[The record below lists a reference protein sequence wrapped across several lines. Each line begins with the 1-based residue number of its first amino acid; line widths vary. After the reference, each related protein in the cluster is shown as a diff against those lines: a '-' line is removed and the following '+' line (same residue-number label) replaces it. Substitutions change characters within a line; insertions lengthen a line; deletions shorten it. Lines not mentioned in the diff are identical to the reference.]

1 MSFSLTTF
9 DFDPSSRVI
18 FGENTVAD
26 LGAHARDMAGPHVLL
41 VTDPG
46 LVEAGIAPRAQ
57 RTLEAAGLSCST
69 FAQVC
74 ENPTTDEVDAGV
86 IHARENGP
94 IDLIVGLGGGSAMD
108 CAKGVNFL
116 LSNGGSMEDYR
127 GDGRAPGAMFP
138 SIGIPTTAGTGSE
151 AQRFALISA
160 EGSHEKMACGDRR
173 ARFRTVILDPELTRS
188 VPAVTRAAV
197 GIDALAHALE
207 SFVCTAADARSQ
219 HLSLEALRV
228 LDGSFE
234 DSMAATASAVTR
246 TRMLLGAH
254 WAGVAI
260 EGSMLGAT
268 HACANPL
275 TARYGTVHGVA
286 IGVMLPHVIRFNA
299 ETAATSYTRL
309 AAGLRSP
316 ARGAEA
322 VAERVEALLQAAS
335 MPTRLGELE
344 VVRDEL
350 PELAAAAAFQ
360 KTARYNPRQVTT
372 AEALKLYEAAY

>member
-1 MSFSLTTF
+1 MTSATDGSQRVLVGAGSL
-9 DFDPSSRVI
+9 SRL
-18 FGENTVAD
+18 GEAVRE
-26 LGAHARDMAGPHVLL
+26 LGGRQAFL
-41 VTDPG
+41 VTDAG
-46 LVEAGIAPRAQ
+46 VAAAGIVD
-57 RTLEAAGLSCST
+57 AAVASMQSAAVDCCV
-69 FAQVC
+69 FDRVR
-74 ENPTTDEVDAGV
+74 ENPTSRLVEEATTQAGKLQGAD
-86 IHARENGP
+86 I
-94 IDLIVGLGGGSAMD
+94 IIGLGGGSAMD

>member
-1 MSFSLTTF
+1 MTSATDGSQRVLVGAGSL
-9 DFDPSSRVI
+9 SRL
-18 FGENTVAD
+18 GEAVRE
-26 LGAHARDMAGPHVLL
+26 LGGRQAFL
-41 VTDPG
+41 VTDAG
-46 LVEAGIAPRAQ
+46 VAAAGIVD
-57 RTLEAAGLSCST
+57 AAVASMQSAAVDCCV
-69 FAQVC
+69 FDRVR
-74 ENPTTDEVDAGV
+74 ENPTSRLVEEATTQAGKLQGAD
-86 IHARENGP
+86 I
-94 IDLIVGLGGGSAMD
+94 IIGLGGGSAMD

-344 VVRDEL
+344 VLRDEL